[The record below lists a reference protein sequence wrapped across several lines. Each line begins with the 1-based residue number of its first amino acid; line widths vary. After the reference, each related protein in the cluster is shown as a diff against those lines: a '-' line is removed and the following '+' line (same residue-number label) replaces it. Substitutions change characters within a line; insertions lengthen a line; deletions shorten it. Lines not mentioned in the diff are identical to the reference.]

1 MPIIPVLYPL
11 DPTGLSPTNLVV
23 GEVINLTVNQIR
35 GATPLYGAFFTESAV
50 VFDNTTGVQL
60 VRGSQYQFVE
70 LLQEATQMYGKE
82 ICAVILILDHT
93 VSSAIR
99 VNLQML
105 GGHWQSNYAAVTQLY
120 ETVIQDNRPVDWLS
134 LLNKP
139 LQFNPALHQHLL
151 QDVYGFE
158 AVVYALERVRS
169 AIVLSDVPAFEGLAT
184 WVTNQ
189 LVLSNTNLSNHFN
202 NVANP
207 HHVSAVQVGLGNVE
221 NLIVAT
227 STEMINELPIA
238 GSTTRKYITLD
249 NLILWKAT
257 ALAGTVAGMNIH
269 IASVANPHA
278 TTKAQVGL
286 GTVEDLSVVLA
297 SELQGVGVHKYVTH
311 DRLVTYMAG
320 NTSVISFTDHIANV
334 TNPHA
339 TTKAQIGLGNVANY
353 LPLLQAD
360 ITAGVGVPKYVTF
373 DMLLSYMSTSGF
385 NASITTH
392 VGRLDNPH
400 LTTALQVG
408 LGNVSNLPVVTALQ
422 VTNRTNV
429 QAYVTFDMLMTYI
442 NADTIS
448 SSLTSHQNA
457 ISSLSGT
464 LGTLS
469 TNLGGLNTTTS
480 THISNAGNPHT
491 VTKAQVG
498 LGNVSNLP
506 VVTLAQI
513 TADVPVSAYV
523 THDLLQSYVRKD
535 KVQVVANVVN
545 MQWNALN
552 GNCVIIYLYMSV
564 GIALPTN
571 LAIGTYTIT
580 FVNMGGWDVWWTTEH
595 LWPDKTRP
603 VIAKGAG
610 ELTFVSMFW
619 NGYNMYCS
627 YAPNYGI
634 GV

>member
-35 GATPLYGAFFTESAV
+35 GATPIYGAFFTESAV

-120 ETVIQDNRPVDWLS
+120 ETVIKDNRPVDWLT

-139 LQFNPALHQHLL
+139 LAFNPALHQHLL
-151 QDVYGFE
+151 QDIYGFE
-158 AVVYALERVRS
+158 AVIYALERVRS

-207 HHVSAVQVGLGNVE
+207 HHVSATQVGLGNVE

-286 GTVEDLSVVLA
+286 GTVEDLPVVLA
-297 SELQGVGVHKYVTH
+297 GELQGLGVHKYVTH
-311 DRLVTYMAG
+311 DRLVTYMTG
-320 NTSVISFTDHIANV
+320 NTSIISFTDHIANV
-334 TNPHA
+334 SNPHV
-339 TTKAQIGLGNVANY
+339 TTKAQVGLGNVANY

-360 ITAGVGVPKYVTF
+360 IVAGVGVPKYVTF

-400 LTTALQVG
+400 ATTAAQVG
-408 LGNVSNLPVVTALQ
+408 LGNVSNLPIVTALQ
-422 VTNRTNV
+422 VNNRTNV
-429 QAYVTFDMLMTYI
+429 LAYVTFDMLMGYI
-442 NADTIS
+442 NADATS
-448 SSLTSHQNA
+448 SSLISHQND
-457 ISSLSGT
+457 ITSLSGT
-464 LGTLS
+464 VGTLS
-469 TNLGGLNTTTS
+469 GNLGSLNTTTS
-480 THISNAGNPHT
+480 THITNAGNPHT

-513 TADVPVSAYV
+513 QADNPVSAYV

-535 KVQVVANVVN
+535 KVQVVVN
-545 MQWNALN
+545 AASLQWNALN
-552 GNCVIIYLYMSV
+552 GNCVIIYLSMHV
-564 GIALPTN
+564 GISLPTN

-580 FVNMGGWDVWWTTEH
+580 FVNNGGWDVWWSTEH

-603 VIAKGAG
+603 VIAKGVG

-619 NGYNMYCS
+619 NGSNMYGS
-627 YAPNYGI
+627 YAPNM
-634 GV
+634 GVGV